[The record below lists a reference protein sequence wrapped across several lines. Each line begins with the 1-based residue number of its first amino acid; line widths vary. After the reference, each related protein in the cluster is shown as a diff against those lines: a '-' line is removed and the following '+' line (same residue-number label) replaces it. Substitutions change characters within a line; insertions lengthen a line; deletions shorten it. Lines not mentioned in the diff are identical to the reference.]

1 MERRKLEMLE
11 KFNQTQREKFRDKL
25 RKLRAFE
32 AGLDGLEKKLKLKLN
47 EMQKRERKISK
58 TFISNAYFLKIRSD
72 IYRSSEQYSE

>member
-1 MERRKLEMLE
+1 MEMLE